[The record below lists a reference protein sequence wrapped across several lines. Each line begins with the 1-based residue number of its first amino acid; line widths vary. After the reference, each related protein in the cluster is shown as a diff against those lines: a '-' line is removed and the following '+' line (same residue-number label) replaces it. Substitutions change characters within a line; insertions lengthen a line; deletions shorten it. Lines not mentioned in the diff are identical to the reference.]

1 MSAPKKKFEP
11 SDVLAK
17 AVSVLD
23 SFAKDNSK
31 EAIEARLKKAKEE
44 ELKAAKEAA
53 FKEELLGYVKVG
65 AGATSVVLV
74 FLALRS
80 LARARQLA

>member
-1 MSAPKKKFEP
+1 MSAPKKKFEA

-17 AVSVLD
+17 AVSTLD

-31 EAIEARLKKAKEE
+31 EAIEARLKKAKEGE
-44 ELKAAKEAA
+44 RKAAKEAA
-53 FKEELLGYVKVG
+53 FKAELLGYVKLG
-65 AGATSVVLV
+65 AGVTSGVLV
-74 FLALRS
+74 ILALRS